1 MERKWKERYSQSFRG
16 RAVARMNTCENIVR
30 FSREIG
36 VDRCLLY
43 KWRHRLEPPDAQ
55 VGGTA
60 STQNSRE
67 SVLRREISKLKR
79 LLADKMLEV
88 DFFKHAL
95 QKVGARR
102 QQSGLSGEKAS
113 TKLSETPLQ
122 GNLSIE
128 RMCQLTQVSRAGFYR
143 YLQVRVPV
151 EAEMSMR
158 SAIQEIALE
167 HRQRHGY
174 RRVTAELR
182 RQGMIVNHKR
192 VARLMRAD
200 NLLTHE
206 TCELDR
212 TRDSDSELQIYLNLA
227 SRMKVC
233 GPNQLWIADITYVR
247 LNTEFVHLAVVLDAF
262 SRRVVGWSV
271 DRSLQARL
279 PTNALQMAILNRRP
293 PAGLVHH
300 PDRGVQYT
308 CKAYMQTLREHRMLA
323 SISWPGKPYDN
334 ACCESFMK
342 TLKREEIYASEYR
355 DLEHLL
361 QSVEVFIEHYYNR
374 CRLHSALGY
383 RSPEEFEGRSLE
395 QNAQANLTASKVAL
409 SDH

>member
-1 MERKWKERYSQSFRG
+1 MERKWKERYSQSFRR

-67 SVLRREISKLKR
+67 STLRREISKLKR

-143 YLQVRVPV
+143 YLQVRAP
-151 EAEMSMR
+151 
-158 SAIQEIALE
+158 
-167 HRQRHGY
+167 
-174 RRVTAELR
+174 
-182 RQGMIVNHKR
+182 
-192 VARLMRAD
+192 
-200 NLLTHE
+200 
-206 TCELDR
+206 
-212 TRDSDSELQIYLNLA
+212 
-227 SRMKVC
+227 
-233 GPNQLWIADITYVR
+233 
-247 LNTEFVHLAVVLDAF
+247 
-262 SRRVVGWSV
+262 
-271 DRSLQARL
+271 
-279 PTNALQMAILNRRP
+279 
-293 PAGLVHH
+293 
-300 PDRGVQYT
+300 
-308 CKAYMQTLREHRMLA
+308 
-323 SISWPGKPYDN
+323 
-334 ACCESFMK
+334 
-342 TLKREEIYASEYR
+342 LKRR
-355 DLEHLL
+355 
-361 QSVEVFIEHYYNR
+361 
-374 CRLHSALGY
+374 
-383 RSPEEFEGRSLE
+383 
-395 QNAQANLTASKVAL
+395 
-409 SDH
+409 

>member
-174 RRVTAELR
+174 RRVTAELSSSP
-182 RQGMIVNHKR
+182 MSH
-192 VARLMRAD
+192 
-200 NLLTHE
+200 
-206 TCELDR
+206 
-212 TRDSDSELQIYLNLA
+212 
-227 SRMKVC
+227 
-233 GPNQLWIADITYVR
+233 
-247 LNTEFVHLAVVLDAF
+247 
-262 SRRVVGWSV
+262 
-271 DRSLQARL
+271 
-279 PTNALQMAILNRRP
+279 
-293 PAGLVHH
+293 
-300 PDRGVQYT
+300 
-308 CKAYMQTLREHRMLA
+308 TLR
-323 SISWPGKPYDN
+323 
-334 ACCESFMK
+334 
-342 TLKREEIYASEYR
+342 
-355 DLEHLL
+355 
-361 QSVEVFIEHYYNR
+361 V
-374 CRLHSALGY
+374 
-383 RSPEEFEGRSLE
+383 
-395 QNAQANLTASKVAL
+395 TAPLVQPS
-409 SDH
+409 